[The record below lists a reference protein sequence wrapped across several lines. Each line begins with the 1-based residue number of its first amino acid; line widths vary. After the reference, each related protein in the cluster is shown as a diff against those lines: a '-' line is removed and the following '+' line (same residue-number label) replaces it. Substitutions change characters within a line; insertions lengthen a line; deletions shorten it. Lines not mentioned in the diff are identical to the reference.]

1 MLRRRRMSDTA
12 TPLTG
17 VDVVLADLD
26 GVVYQGPHAIPFAI
40 ESLNTAAE
48 TVRVGYLTNNAS
60 RTDQT
65 VADHLTELGLH
76 ARAEDIV
83 TSPQAAVR
91 LLAQEV
97 PAGARILVIGGA
109 GLVKEVE
116 KGGFEIT
123 RSADDHPAAVIQGFT
138 PELGWKDLAEAA
150 FALHPNEDGVEIPWV
165 ATNTDWTI
173 PVARGIA
180 PGNGTLVAAVHSAVG
195 RLPIVAGKPE
205 VAIFDEAMS
214 RFQAK
219 NALFIGDRLDTDI
232 LGANRAGI
240 PAVLVLTG
248 IDKAKQAL
256 AAAENERPRYIL
268 DDLRQ
273 LHEPYPET
281 VFSKDRATATVAGA
295 SVRIS
300 GADVEIVA
308 EGDGGINLLRAAC
321 AVIWASGR
329 PIYGLNVPER
339 LYLRR

>member
-1 MLRRRRMSDTA
+1 MSDLS

-17 VDVVLADLD
+17 VDVILADLD
-26 GVVYQGPHAIPFAI
+26 GVVYQGPKAIPFAV
-40 ESLNTAAE
+40 ESLNRAAHS
-48 TVRVGYLTNNAS
+48 VRIGYLTNNAS
-60 RTDQT
+60 RTDET
-65 VADHLTELGLH
+65 VATHLTELGLH
-76 ARAEDIV
+76 ATAADVV

-91 LLAQEV
+91 LLANEV
-97 PAGARILVIGGA
+97 PPGSRILVIGGA

-116 KGGFEIT
+116 KAGFSIT

-150 FALHPNEDGVEIPWV
+150 FALHPNQDGVEIPWV

-180 PGNGTLVAAVHSAVG
+180 PGNGTLVAAVHTAVG

-205 VAIFDEAMS
+205 VAIFVEAVD
-214 RFQAK
+214 RFKATR
-219 NALFIGDRLDTDI
+219 ALVIGDRLDTDI
-232 LGANRAGI
+232 LGANRAGL

-248 IDKAKQAL
+248 IDKAKQVL
-256 AAAENERPRYIL
+256 AAVENERPRYIL

-281 VFSKDRATATVAGA
+281 VFSKDGQTATVAGA
-295 SVRIS
+295 RVRLR
-300 GADVEIVA
+300 GADVDIVA
-308 EGDGGINLLRAAC
+308 DGDGAINLLRAAC

-339 LYLRR
+339 LYLGR

>member
-1 MLRRRRMSDTA
+1 MLRRRRMSETT

-40 ESLNTAAE
+40 ESLNKAAE

-150 FALHPNEDGVEIPWV
+150 FALHPNEDGIEIPWV

-205 VAIFDEAMS
+205 VAIFDEAMT

-219 NALFIGDRLDTDI
+219 HALFIGDRLDTDI

-256 AAAENERPRYIL
+256 AAAEKERPRFIL

-281 VFSKDRATATVAGA
+281 VFSRDRATATVAGA
-295 SVRIS
+295 SVRIT

-329 PIYGLNVPER
+329 PVYGLNVPER

>member
-1 MLRRRRMSDTA
+1 MLRRRRMSETA

-40 ESLNTAAE
+40 ESLNKAAE

-219 NALFIGDRLDTDI
+219 HALFIGDRLDTDI

-256 AAAENERPRYIL
+256 AAAEKERPRFIL

-295 SVRIS
+295 SVRIT
-300 GADVEIVA
+300 GADVEMVA

-329 PIYGLNVPER
+329 PVYGLNVPER

>member
-1 MLRRRRMSDTA
+1 MLRRRRMSDAA

-40 ESLNTAAE
+40 DSLNTAAE

-76 ARAEDIV
+76 ARAEDVV

-150 FALHPNEDGVEIPWV
+150 FALHPNEEGVEIPWV

-205 VAIFDEAMS
+205 VAIFDEAMN
-214 RFQAK
+214 RFEAK
-219 NALFIGDRLDTDI
+219 QALFIGDRLDTDI

-256 AAAENERPRYIL
+256 AAAENERPRFIL

>member
-1 MLRRRRMSDTA
+1 MSDTA

>member
-1 MLRRRRMSDTA
+1 MLRRRRMSETT

-40 ESLNTAAE
+40 ESLNKAAE

-150 FALHPNEDGVEIPWV
+150 FALHPNEDGIEIPWV

-205 VAIFDEAMS
+205 VAIFDEAMT

-219 NALFIGDRLDTDI
+219 HALFIGDRLDTDI

-256 AAAENERPRYIL
+256 AAAEKERPRFIL

-295 SVRIS
+295 SVRIT

-329 PIYGLNVPER
+329 PVYGLNVPER

>member
-1 MLRRRRMSDTA
+1 MLRRRRMSEAA

-26 GVVYQGPHAIPFAI
+26 GVVYQGPHAIPHAI
-40 ESLNTAAE
+40 ESLNKAAE

-91 LLAQEV
+91 LLAKEV

-116 KGGFEIT
+116 KGGFVIT

-150 FALHPNEDGVEIPWV
+150 FALHPNEEGVEIPWV

-205 VAIFDEAMS
+205 VAIFDEAMN
-214 RFQAK
+214 RFEAK
-219 NALFIGDRLDTDI
+219 QALFIGDRLDTDI

-281 VFSKDRATATVAGA
+281 VFSKDRATASVAGA

>member
-1 MLRRRRMSDTA
+1 
-12 TPLTG
+12 
-17 VDVVLADLD
+17 V
-26 GVVYQGPHAIPFAI
+26 
-40 ESLNTAAE
+40 
-48 TVRVGYLTNNAS
+48 
-60 RTDQT
+60 
-65 VADHLTELGLH
+65 
-76 ARAEDIV
+76 
-83 TSPQAAVR
+83 
-91 LLAQEV
+91 
-97 PAGARILVIGGA
+97 
-109 GLVKEVE
+109 
-116 KGGFEIT
+116 IT

-150 FALHPNEDGVEIPWV
+150 FALHPNEEGVEIPWV

-205 VAIFDEAMS
+205 VAIFDEAKN
-214 RFQAK
+214 RFEAK
-219 NALFIGDRLDTDI
+219 SALFIGDRLDTDI

-281 VFSKDRATATVAGA
+281 VFSKDRATASVAGA

>member
-1 MLRRRRMSDTA
+1 MLRRRRMSEAA

-26 GVVYQGPHAIPFAI
+26 GVVYQGPHAIPHAI
-40 ESLNTAAE
+40 ESLNKAAE

-91 LLAQEV
+91 LLAKEV

-116 KGGFEIT
+116 KGGFVIT

-150 FALHPNEDGVEIPWV
+150 FALHPNEEGVEIPWV

-205 VAIFDEAMS
+205 VAIFDEAMN
-214 RFQAK
+214 RFEAK
-219 NALFIGDRLDTDI
+219 QALFIGDRLDTDI

-273 LHEPYPET
+273 LHVPYPET
-281 VFSKDRATATVAGA
+281 VFSKDRATASVAGA